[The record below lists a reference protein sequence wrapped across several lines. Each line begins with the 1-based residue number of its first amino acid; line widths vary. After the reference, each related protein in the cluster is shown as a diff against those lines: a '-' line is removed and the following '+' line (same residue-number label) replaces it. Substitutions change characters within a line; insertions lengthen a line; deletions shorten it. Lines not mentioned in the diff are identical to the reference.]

1 MSFVGEQDRVRK
13 QVALKEERREV
24 ERDLQYPMDWWY
36 REMSLTR
43 LSKVNHRKH
52 VVGELRGIRVLG
64 GDDVQTEDWTLGVFE
79 GKLLARDISESA
91 MCENQIR
98 LNVLA
103 KEAVQKMVQK
113 DGWEI
118 SDVQRP
124 IIGHLK
130 KTGGGYEC

>member
-1 MSFVGEQDRVRK
+1 
-13 QVALKEERREV
+13 
-24 ERDLQYPMDWWY
+24 
-36 REMSLTR
+36 MSLTR

-113 DGWEI
+113 DELEI